1 MWFLNIYNHL
11 FLFHMNPTTPSLIF
25 YNDVFY
31 YILSLRVYKKWH
43 KFLFTSQ
50 NSFIKRL
57 FILTFETKTVR
68 FKYVGKSY
76 RVSKKKRIL
85 FLLLHYPTFNYLIWR
100 NIKLKHK
107 RKKKKS
113 FKFKFLTSNNIK
125 VQLFMNLFK
134 LRIPNTYTKRGLYN
148 NIFTYYNRK
157 RKLSTHR

>member
-1 MWFLNIYNHL
+1 
-11 FLFHMNPTTPSLIF
+11 MNPTTPSLIF

-85 FLLLHYPTFNYLIWR
+85 FLLLHYPTFNYLI
-100 NIKLKHK
+100 
-107 RKKKKS
+107 
-113 FKFKFLTSNNIK
+113 
-125 VQLFMNLFK
+125 
-134 LRIPNTYTKRGLYN
+134 
-148 NIFTYYNRK
+148 
-157 RKLSTHR
+157 